1 MPYLNIKTYLGFG
14 DTLHSRLVLVSWLP
28 PILILL
34 MFIGS
39 WGLQSWV
46 RCECCERPPDKVA
59 LLPPDASPKPPD
71 VHQSG
76 KKRRPLKK
84 QLRDAWFATMPAA
97 VWLGFFISVPISSYA
112 FLAIR
117 ECSCFWLGDDVMGSY
132 GTVCFSPADYSLR
145 CPTADGPPEFR
156 NSSLT
161 GSLSDHELRLYSD
174 TTNVAYGAIGVYAFG
189 VPLAFALLLW
199 YCRHNISG
207 KSNPTRLSRSLSFL
221 YSEYRERFFL
231 WELWVTAQ
239 KQILVGVLSLSMFQP
254 GQPVQ
259 LLLAI
264 VFTLFSLLLVG
275 WFHPYRKPKLNLLAV
290 LSSASLQFIFLTF
303 LTFELSGR
311 YGVRLKG
318 PVSSSKSR
326 ALLMPLPPACSRYGV
341 PRAVERGH
349 LQHRRSLCRCAG
361 RCFRRVVCS
370 SRVLRSAAHCAL
382 DAYRR
387 RS

>member
-46 RCECCERPPDKVA
+46 RCECKAPDKTPDKTIDKAA
-59 LLPPDASPKPPD
+59 LLP
-71 VHQSG
+71 QSG
-76 KKRRPLKK
+76 KKPRPLKK
-84 QLRDAWFATMPAA
+84 QLRDAWFSTMPAA
-97 VWLGFFISVPISSYA
+97 IWLGFFISVPISSYA

-117 ECSCFWLGDDVMGSY
+117 ECSCFWLGDDVMGNY

-145 CPTADGPPEFR
+145 CPTTDGPPEFR
-156 NSSLT
+156 DSSLN
-161 GSLSDHELRLYSD
+161 GSLSALNDSLSDRELRLYSD

-259 LLLAI
+259 LLLAL
-264 VFTLFSLLLVG
+264 VVTLFSLLLVG
-275 WFHPYRKPKLNLLAV
+275 WFHPYRNAGLNFLAV
-290 LSSASLQFIFLTF
+290 LSSASLQFIFLAF

-311 YGVRLKG
+311 YGIRVEG
-318 PVSSSKSR
+318 PVRVAEIS
-326 ALLMPLPPACSRYGV
+326 L
-341 PRAVERGH
+341 
-349 LQHRRSLCRCAG
+349 SLCHITNLLPDLCA
-361 RCFRRVVCS
+361 
-370 SRVLRSAAHCAL
+370 A
-382 DAYRR
+382 
-387 RS
+387 